1 MEGEREKEK
10 EREEETR
17 IREKK
22 GDFCCE
28 IFSISWRFKEKSIQQ
43 LEKIVF
49 FSLSLFFPISLDDL
63 FHRYRR
69 VHIDRVHTSG
79 ERDNNSLKIR
89 FARD

>member
-49 FSLSLFFPISLDDL
+49 LSLSFFSDFLGRSVSSISTSS
-63 FHRYRR
+63 HRSRSHFR
-69 VHIDRVHTSG
+69 
-79 ERDNNSLKIR
+79 
-89 FARD
+89 